1 MNLRR
6 VGSAAAVTLFLVAFQ
21 DASPL
26 TGQVAAPVVDQENDP
41 AASTSFG
48 CGDTLS
54 LYQSFTPTQSSLARV
69 QLRLRAGGDFPMAG
83 VNTTIKIRSV
93 SPTGSVLGTA
103 TTFVPGPVTAAT
115 QLLVDFDFD
124 PPLTVTTEAIY
135 VIEGVSLEAS
145 FLSWMGTSTNPYAGG
160 TAFRCTGSAMS
171 RTDLNF
177 RTFSQ

>member
-1 MNLRR
+1 MNLKR

-21 DASPL
+21 DVSPL
-26 TGQVAAPVVDQENDP
+26 TGQDQENDP
-41 AASTSFG
+41 EAGTSFS
-48 CGDTLS
+48 CGTTLS

-69 QLRLRAGGDFPMAG
+69 QLRLRAGGSFPTAG

-115 QLLVDFDFD
+115 QLLIDFDFD
-124 PPLTVTTEAIY
+124 PSLTVTTGAIH
-135 VIEGVSLEAS
+135 VIEGVSLNAS
-145 FLSWMGTSTNPYAGG
+145 SLSWMGATTNPYAGG
-160 TAFRCTGSAMS
+160 TAFRCTGEVISG
-171 RTDLNF
+171 TDLNF